1 MQPFF
6 DLILAI
12 SDVLNR
18 EKEPIDLLDFFND
31 YSKKEKRINKN
42 CSTSYFIFVVYH
54 NYRTHGVVRLTF
66 TFFWLKRVYV
76 TKNGMANTV
85 INDTIIIINS
95 RGTE

>member
-31 YSKKEKRINKN
+31 YSKKEKIKNK
-42 CSTSYFIFVVYH
+42 
-54 NYRTHGVVRLTF
+54 
-66 TFFWLKRVYV
+66 K
-76 TKNGMANTV
+76 
-85 INDTIIIINS
+85 
-95 RGTE
+95 E